1 MSGHSKWSQ
10 IKRKKGLAD
19 KKKGQLFSKLSRMIT
34 VAALSGDDPATNFK
48 LKLAIDKARA
58 ANMPSDSIER
68 AIKRGGGKLKKTRM
82 KEVTYEAYGPGG
94 AALMI
99 ETVSDNQ
106 KRTLAELRHILSQHG
121 GHIGETGSVRWM
133 FKSYG
138 VVRISLVPG
147 LDREKVELQAIEA
160 GAEDIREEDNS
171 LVIYISPKKLTSF
184 KESLEKEGVKIASV
198 DVELVTTNPIRIE
211 KPAEMVKI
219 EELMSA
225 LDEHEDVSEIY
236 SNVEN

>member
-19 KKKGQLFSKLSRMIT
+19 KKRGQLFSKLSKMIT
-34 VAALSGDDPATNFK
+34 IAALGGEDPAANFK
-48 LKLAIDKARA
+48 LKLALDKAKA
-58 ANMPSDSIER
+58 SNMPSDSIER
-68 AIKRGGGKLKKTRM
+68 AIKKGAGKLEGVKM
-82 KEVTYEAYGPGG
+82 QEVTYEAYGPGG

-106 KRTLAELRHILSQHG
+106 KRTLAEIRHILSQHE

-133 FKSYG
+133 FKSCG
-138 VVRISLVPG
+138 VIRIPLVPN
-147 LDREKVELQAIEA
+147 LDREKIELQAIEA
-160 GAEDIREEDNS
+160 GAEDIREEDNAIA
-171 LVIYISPKKLTSF
+171 IYISSKNLTLL
-184 KESLEKEGVKIASV
+184 KESLEKEELKIDSAEI
-198 DVELVTTNPIRIE
+198 ELATTNPIRI
-211 KPAEMVKI
+211 KDPAEMAKI
-219 EELMSA
+219 EELMVA